1 MASLVDDVSDVMRN
15 LRKVT
20 DFLRSAEAKNLTDAD
35 LAALRALVEELDVL
49 GRIGDSFEQPASERQ
64 TGEYGWRSDKTRQ
77 PDQRRELRSAR

>member
-1 MASLVDDVSDVMRN
+1 MKMASLVDDVSDVMRN

-49 GRIGDSFEQPASERQ
+49 GRIGDSFEQPAS
-64 TGEYGWRSDKTRQ
+64 
-77 PDQRRELRSAR
+77 